1 MTQTTRKQQVE
12 NMIFAGLQN
21 LFKSQ
26 EVFNL
31 EQFSILTL
39 EAIMLLER
47 NEYLESEQ
55 GKGDIGNGTYV
66 RSFKCLKTNAFQV
79 NIPRT
84 RNGEFKPIAL
94 ELIKKGKEEINTL
107 SLLLYRKGLSTRDI
121 ESVLNTYFGESMSS
135 ASISNLAKSF
145 HDIRLKWETS
155 KLDAYYK
162 ALFCDALYVAV
173 RRGDSYSKEAVY
185 VAYGVKE
192 DNTRE
197 LVLLASNPTEGSTM
211 WMNYFRNLK
220 NTRGVEEID
229 LIVADGLT
237 GFADAAKTIYP
248 YADIQRCVVHLQRN
262 LLNKVRPKEKQEFAS
277 DLKEVFNNFDKYDT
291 IGNAMKKIDDFVGKW
306 EASYANVKNLNSI
319 DYISDY
325 LTYIKYP
332 TIIRKMIYTT
342 NSIENLNRQIR
353 KVTKTKVS
361 FESESSMLDLI
372 FMVIKDFEA
381 TNWQKF
387 PVPAYQGWPS
397 KNTIN

>member
-1 MTQTTRKQQVE
+1 MTITTRKKQVE

-26 EVFNL
+26 EIFSL
-31 EQFSILTL
+31 EEFSILTL
-39 EAIMLLER
+39 EAIMLMER
-47 NEYLESEQ
+47 NEYLESEK
-55 GKGDIGNGTYV
+55 GKGDIGNGTYI
-66 RSFKCLKTNAFQV
+66 RSFKCLKSNAFQV

-94 ELIKKGKEEINTL
+94 EIIKKGKEEINNL

-121 ESVLNTYFGESMSS
+121 ESVLNTYFGESLSS
-135 ASISNLAKSF
+135 SSISNLAKSF
-145 HDIRLKWETS
+145 HEIRERWEKT
-155 KLDAYYK
+155 KLDTYYK
-162 ALFCDALYVAV
+162 AVFCDALYVSV

-197 LVLLASNPTEGSTM
+197 LILLESNPTEGSTM
-211 WMNYFRNLK
+211 WMDYFRDLK
-220 NTRGVEEID
+220 NIRGVEDID

-237 GFADAAKTIYP
+237 GFGDAARIVYP

-262 LLNKVRPKEKQEFAS
+262 LMNKVRPKEKQEFSS
-277 DLKEVFNNFDKYDT
+277 DLKEAFNNFDKYDT
-291 IGNAMKKIDDFVGKW
+291 IESAIKKIDHFVDKW
-306 EASYANVKNLNSI
+306 GESYTSVNTLKNS
-319 DYISDY
+319 DYITDY

-353 KVTKTKVS
+353 KVTKTKVT

-387 PVPAYQGWPS
+387 PVTAYQGWLS
-397 KNTIN
+397 KNTLN